1 MTRIRHLRPALGAVV
16 ALAVASACAPG
27 APTAAPAA
35 PTGGAAPAPK
45 ANLSV
50 QLNFLPNAEH
60 YGIAYADRAGLYAA
74 QNLDVKVMPGGQGI
88 DGLQMVAAGAAN
100 IAVSDPATVL
110 AAVNQNIPVVAFA
123 AEFHKTPQAMICR
136 QDRGITALSDAAG
149 KNFGV
154 KNATGEETTRLFLA
168 KNGIDLGGIKTTPIG
183 ASSVTEIIAGVVDCQ
198 LGFAVNEPNSMK
210 KAGVEPV
217 VFLRADYGY
226 PSQGNVYITNST
238 TLAQNKD
245 ALARWVKG
253 TAGGWENFLK
263 DPPAAAKW
271 IVDNKLVDGLDLEQ
285 QTAQANGQAP
295 LIEDAYTREHG
306 LLTLDRDSWQA
317 VAQQVV
323 DEKRVDTPPDV
334 NKATTFEVLDL
345 VYPAGKS

>member
-1 MTRIRHLRPALGAVV
+1 MRSFPMTRTRPLRPALGAVV
-16 ALAVASACAPG
+16 ALALASACAPAA
-27 APTAAPAA
+27 APTAAP
-35 PTGGAAPAPK
+35 TGAATAPR
-45 ANLSV
+45 ASLSV

-60 YGIAYADRAGLYAA
+60 YGITYADHAGLYAA
-74 QNLDVKVMPGGQGI
+74 QNLEVKVMPGGQGI

-136 QDRGITALSDAAG
+136 QDRGITALSDAGG

-210 KAGVEPV
+210 KAG
-217 VFLRADYGY
+217 
-226 PSQGNVYITNST
+226 
-238 TLAQNKD
+238 
-245 ALARWVKG
+245 
-253 TAGGWENFLK
+253 
-263 DPPAAAKW
+263 
-271 IVDNKLVDGLDLEQ
+271 
-285 QTAQANGQAP
+285 
-295 LIEDAYTREHG
+295 
-306 LLTLDRDSWQA
+306 
-317 VAQQVV
+317 
-323 DEKRVDTPPDV
+323 
-334 NKATTFEVLDL
+334 
-345 VYPAGKS
+345 